1 MSNTE
6 FDFIL
11 KELTE
16 APKVFRLAIKI
27 YNQMEDGETKEIL
40 GAAISEAKENFR
52 MLDVIL
58 EDIQW
63 DLEKLEVEKLIDKKM
78 KGEK

>member
-27 YNQMEDGETKEIL
+27 YNQMENSETKEKL
-40 GAAISEAKENFR
+40 GVAISEAKENFR

>member
-11 KELTE
+11 KELIE
-16 APKVFRLAIKI
+16 APEVFRFAIKI